1 MSRDVCKTGKR
12 SPPGT
17 MNPRVRP
24 RPKVDYR
31 VPWAHGVKLGVLPES
46 LRRGSPPGV
55 VVAGGPRGSGTHGCW
70 ETALPLPTARVSHA
84 GGGLA
89 LAVAAGSG
97 SAKPATKQGSRLG
110 RGRVTQKRPAGRP
123 GTAPAPLGSQ
133 SGLVVNG
140 SATEQLCNLRR
151 VSHVSEKLR
160 RAAVRGPRGTWW

>member
-1 MSRDVCKTGKR
+1 
-12 SPPGT
+12 
-17 MNPRVRP
+17 MNPHVRP

-46 LRRGSPPGV
+46 LRRGSLPGV

-110 RGRVTQKRPAGRP
+110 RGRSPRSGPQGGPARLLLLWAVGPGWWLMALPLSNCATSDGSVTSLK
-123 GTAPAPLGSQ
+123 S
-133 SGLVVNG
+133 
-140 SATEQLCNLRR
+140 
-151 VSHVSEKLR
+151 
-160 RAAVRGPRGTWW
+160 